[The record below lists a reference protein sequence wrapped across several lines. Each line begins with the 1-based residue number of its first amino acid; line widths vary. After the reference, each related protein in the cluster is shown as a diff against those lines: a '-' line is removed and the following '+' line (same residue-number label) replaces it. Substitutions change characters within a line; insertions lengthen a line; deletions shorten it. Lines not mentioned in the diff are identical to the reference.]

1 MDAEHQNAHQQAG
14 HGADYESVGLTSDSP
29 RGTNEGLPAPV
40 QEEEDH
46 EEHSFAEIFI
56 HKVIHTIEYALG
68 TVSNTASYLRLWAL
82 SLAHSQLSE
91 VFWDMIFVGEKF
103 GVGLNGGSFLMIVL
117 CYPIWFFAT
126 IAVLMVM
133 ESLSAFLHALR
144 LQWVEFQNKFYE
156 SDGFLF
162 HPLDFDDSEMPFDID
177 N

>member
-56 HKVIHTIEYALG
+56 HQVIHTIEYALG

-91 VFWDMIFVGEKF
+91 VFWDMIFVGKKF
-103 GVGLNGGSFLMIVL
+103 GVGLNGGTFMLVV
-117 CYPIWFFAT
+117 CFAIWFAAT
-126 IAVLMVM
+126 MAVLMVM

-144 LQWVEFQNKFYE
+144 LQWVEFQNKFYQ
-156 SDGFLF
+156 SDGILF
-162 HPLDFDDSEMPFDID
+162 VPDSFEDDESE
-177 N
+177 